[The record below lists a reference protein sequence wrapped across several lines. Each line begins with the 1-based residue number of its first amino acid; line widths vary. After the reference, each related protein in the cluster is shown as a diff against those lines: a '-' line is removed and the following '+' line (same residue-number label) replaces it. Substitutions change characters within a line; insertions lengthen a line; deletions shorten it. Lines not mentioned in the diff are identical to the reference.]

1 MRVIGFDPG
10 LQRTGWGVIEA
21 GGNRLRHVANGVVTS
36 DPARPL
42 AERLV
47 QLHEALAAVLAAHGP
62 DEAAVETSLA
72 NKNPAS
78 TIKLGMARGIAL
90 LTPALIALP
99 VTEYLPMIVKKA
111 VVGTGHAKK
120 EQVAMM
126 VGRLLPACTINGA
139 DAADA
144 LAVAICHAHT
154 AASGRRWAEV
164 GAQAQADAQ
173 GEAAPRAARS
183 ELGGRT

>member
-1 MRVIGFDPG
+1 MRVIGLDPG
-10 LQRTGWGVIEA
+10 LQRTGWGVIEVE
-21 GGNRLRHVANGVVTS
+21 GNRLRHLANGVVTS
-36 DPARPL
+36 DSKRPL

-47 QLHEALAAVLAAHGP
+47 QLYEALAAVLAEQAP
-62 DEAAVETSLA
+62 EEAAVETSLA
-72 NKNPAS
+72 NKNPTS
-78 TIKLGMARGIAL
+78 TLKLGMARGIAL

-111 VVGTGHAKK
+111 VVGNGHAKK

-126 VGRLLPACTINGA
+126 VGRLLPGCAINGA

-154 AASGRRWAEV
+154 AASSRRWV
-164 GAQAQADAQ
+164 
-173 GEAAPRAARS
+173 EAVPGAARS
-183 ELGGRT
+183 GLAGRP